1 MSSIN
6 TVICIHGIWS
16 HSVAM
21 TMIKRRLEKE
31 YGMNVLSF
39 NYPSV
44 RGTLDENAAA
54 LAQFIHEQEL
64 DATHIV
70 GHSLGGVIA
79 LRMFANDT
87 ESVPGRV
94 VCIGSPLTGSRAAD
108 FLSTQ
113 EWAEPF
119 LGHSITAGVI
129 HEAANDWAS
138 HVCHHRE
145 VGVIAGTVPVGIG
158 RLLTRFDGDNDGSVA
173 VSETQ
178 LEGAKDHICMR
189 VSHKGLLVSSD
200 VIDQVAAFF
209 KRGEFL
215 RDDINH
221 G

>member
-54 LAQFIHEQEL
+54 LAHFIHEQEL

-79 LRMFANDT
+79 LRMLANDT
-87 ESVPGRV
+87 EAVPGRV

-113 EWAEPF
+113 DWAEPF

-129 HEAANDWAS
+129 HEAANEWAS

-200 VIDQVAAFF
+200 VIDQIAAFF

-215 RDDINH
+215 RDDINR

>member
-1 MSSIN
+1 
-6 TVICIHGIWS
+6 
-16 HSVAM
+16 
-21 TMIKRRLEKE
+21 
-31 YGMNVLSF
+31 MNVLSF

-54 LAQFIHEQEL
+54 LAHFIHEQEL

-79 LRMFANDT
+79 LRMLATDT

-113 EWAEPF
+113 DWAEPF

-129 HEAANDWAS
+129 HEAANEWAS
-138 HVCHHRE
+138 HVCQHRE

-158 RLLTRFDGDNDGSVA
+158 RLVTRFDGDNDGSVA

-215 RDDINH
+215 RDDINRD
-221 G
+221 